1 MIATV
6 LLAGMMHQYG
16 RAYVTCLQFVK
27 AYFIGDRNP
36 EITFDAE
43 ASKHATFGSEDYKYK
58 DAHLLASPRT
68 GEITI
73 FVNFSHGGAKNS
85 LPRIDPKNPTKDQIL
100 NAILV
105 FRPTGESSYRKE
117 EHSSQGEIT
126 FRLLQTIQGVPV
138 SDVAV
143 FPSIYFDEK
152 TGKLTGFRCP
162 PTEEKVESIE
172 HWISPEAATSEAMHR
187 AFGVFKGP
195 SLLQVRTCRKAYI
208 DQDWFAGIKNK
219 HHRSEKDPSLRNV
232 LVPAYEIQLDNGDS
246 FFKGTDWPGSY
257 CTLHIDASDGTLF
270 GHSIWAMGGG
280 VVEWLPAPSMEGR
293 TFDSIKFGSHTEQ
306 NAMLTLHEVEP
317 QPRPSGVDVFLYGKQ
332 TAIQVVMDRQRKLV
346 WQNKRTY
353 AYEGDFK
360 F

>member
-143 FPSIYFDEK
+143 FLMK
-152 TGKLTGFRCP
+152 TAHDYMDSVVYAK
-162 PTEEKVESIE
+162 TEHQRGHTYDRKRQTRPNE
-172 HWISPEAATSEAMHR
+172 TS
-187 AFGVFKGP
+187 GP
-195 SLLQVRTCRKAYI
+195 Q
-208 DQDWFAGIKNK
+208 
-219 HHRSEKDPSLRNV
+219 
-232 LVPAYEIQLDNGDS
+232 
-246 FFKGTDWPGSY
+246 SY
-257 CTLHIDASDGTLF
+257 C
-270 GHSIWAMGGG
+270 
-280 VVEWLPAPSMEGR
+280 E
-293 TFDSIKFGSHTEQ
+293 
-306 NAMLTLHEVEP
+306 
-317 QPRPSGVDVFLYGKQ
+317 
-332 TAIQVVMDRQRKLV
+332 
-346 WQNKRTY
+346 RTY
-353 AYEGDFK
+353 HGNQT
-360 F
+360 